1 MAPRPA
7 RGGGDFARLR
17 WRRSG
22 AGLSWAMIAGAEGA
36 RGGRPAPARAG
47 NRDPHRSSHSRAC

>member
-36 RGGRPAPARAG
+36 RGGRRAPAGRETAT
-47 NRDPHRSSHSRAC
+47 RIDHRTPVPV